1 MIPMLAHVILKG
13 ITMDRETFNNTLQM
27 LTQRR
32 PFRPFTVA
40 MVNDDRVEVDFHNA
54 IAFRDGTALYV
65 APGGFPAWFDHEG
78 VNQVIGDLA
87 GQSPV

>member
-1 MIPMLAHVILKG
+1 
-13 ITMDRETFNNTLQM
+13 MDRETFDNTLRL

-40 MVNDDRVEVDFHNA
+40 MVSGDRFEVDFPNA
-54 IAFRDGTALYV
+54 IAFREGTALYI
-65 APGGFPAWFDHEG
+65 APGRVPEWYDHDA
-78 VNQVIGDLA
+78 VSQVIGELA

>member
-1 MIPMLAHVILKG
+1 MN
-13 ITMDRETFNNTLQM
+13 RETFDNTLQL

-40 MVNDDRVEVDFHNA
+40 MVNGDRLAVDFANA
-54 IAFRDGTALYV
+54 IAFRDGAALYI
-65 APGGFPAWFDHEG
+65 APGRVPVWFDHEG
-78 VNQVIGDLA
+78 VSQVIGDLA

>member
-1 MIPMLAHVILKG
+1 
-13 ITMDRETFNNTLQM
+13 MDRETFDNTLRM

-40 MVNDDRVEVDFHNA
+40 MVNGDRLEVDFPNA
-54 IAFRDGTALYV
+54 IAFRDGTALYI
-65 APGGFPAWFDHEG
+65 ASGGVPAWFDHEG
-78 VNQVIGDLA
+78 VSQVIGDLA